1 MTGCPRRPLSKTVNT
16 DLPATLEAELHA
28 VVGHLAV
35 NRWPFRL
42 HAKYDESISRF
53 LDVFE
58 GVNRDIPFA
67 GLRWSSTTPKRSALA
82 TSNGSRRWQ
91 AVVLRERR
99 DLSVQ
104 HLAHFPPG
112 HLIWSGRWG
121 RSGGLSLSSTI
132 LAAPDVALA

>member
-67 GLRWSSTTPKRSALA
+67 GLRWFFDHAETVSPRNLERIKA
-82 TSNGSRRWQ
+82 TGRR
-91 AVVLRERR
+91 
-99 DLSVQ
+99 
-104 HLAHFPPG
+104 
-112 HLIWSGRWG
+112 
-121 RSGGLSLSSTI
+121 
-132 LAAPDVALA
+132 